1 MAVAACPSRAHSMR
15 IRAANISVFSERM
28 VTREAVRCLGWRT
41 VCERIVC
48 VDGEREPGVKNK
60 FDAAHS

>member
-1 MAVAACPSRAHSMR
+1 MR

-48 VDGEREPGVKNK
+48 VDGEREPGVKK
-60 FDAAHS
+60 KLDAAHS